1 MDMYVNATA
10 LDAFGSGMQA
20 TAHNI
25 ANVSTRDFEPQ
36 TYAYMSG
43 PDDYG
48 VIFVPKEGFDP
59 PPPSYPDPSLGY
71 WADSARPVTSGDV
84 VASSIGS
91 PKAGFDPPPGPPYYP
106 DPTLGY
112 WTDTI
117 NNSVDTPREIVNMIA
132 NERAYQVNVHVI
144 STMEDTSGVLL
155 DMIV

>member
-10 LDAFGSGMQA
+10 LDAFGSGMQVA
-20 TAHNI
+20 AHNI
-25 ANVSTRDFEPQ
+25 ANVNTRDFEPQ

-43 PDDYG
+43 PEDYG

-71 WADSARPVTSGDV
+71 YTADTSPVMAGGADQGV
-84 VASSIGS
+84 IFA
-91 PKAGFDPPPGPPYYP
+91 PKGQADFPGPPYYP

-132 NERAYQVNVHVI
+132 NERAYEVNVHTI
-144 STMEDTSGVLL
+144 STMEDMSGVLL
-155 DMIV
+155 DMMI